1 MTKIGLDKRLMYA
14 EQILTELLG
23 VGEEDL
29 NAIYDMEKHH
39 PGTIDLAFEIFE
51 DKKPNLNFWFFFFVD
66 TVKYKALEE
75 VQDVITAEDAESFE
89 EMAIDDNYR
98 FWGPVVAY
106 GSYKGDDV
114 EANKKRQELF
124 AEYVRGSITKEA
136 FAKRYAKLLPQ
147 AKQEATQND

>member
-51 DKKPNLNFWFFFFVD
+51 DKKPNFSFSLFVD
-66 TVKYKALEE
+66 AVKYQSLKEIENL
-75 VQDVITAEDAESFE
+75 ITRDDYESFE
-89 EMAIDDNYR
+89 DVVLDDNYR
-98 FWGPVVAY
+98 FWGPIVAY
-106 GSYKGDDV
+106 GSYAGSDI
-114 EANKKRQELF
+114 EENRKRQELF
-124 AEYVRGSITKEA
+124 AEYVRGLVTREA
-136 FAKRYAKLLPQ
+136 FAKRYKELLN
-147 AKQEATQND
+147 KKS